1 MVDYSRLFEKNL
13 SPEFNEQLNRA
24 FGENVEILGS
34 SLLRAMGK
42 VIPVV
47 KRVPRFVGTD
57 SYASSFSYQW
67 RRFSRTQLDSEQHSD
82 LTLRD
87 LVSKLQLKPEFFRNK
102 LVLDIGVGVG
112 RHAEY
117 FCKAGAYFIGIDLS
131 ESIVQAEA
139 NLRKYS
145 NGVVCQADLFHLPFN
160 PGVFDLVYSIGV
172 LHHTP
177 SWNSALSTI
186 STLPR
191 TGTGL
196 LSVWLYGEA
205 FSRRDEWIKF
215 TKQFDKEVFL
225 NLCEFLVGTHREVKI
240 QNQLPSS
247 LLRLVAQ
254 HFPFSVHHPNM
265 ERSVLALFDGYSPD
279 FHAVTSS
286 RKLADEMRL
295 QGYSVRPG
303 EVQASCIGQRGA

>member
-1 MVDYSRLFEKNL
+1 MVDYSRVFEKNL
-13 SPEFNEQLNRA
+13 SSEFNDQLNKA
-24 FGENVEILGS
+24 FVGDVEILSGS
-34 SLLRAMGK
+34 LIRATGK
-42 VIPVV
+42 DIPIV
-47 KRVPRFVGTD
+47 KRVPRFVATD
-57 SYASSFSYQW
+57 SYASSFTYQW
-67 RRFSRTQLDSEQHSD
+67 KRFSRTQLDSEQHSD

-117 FCKAGAYFIGIDLS
+117 FCKAGAFFIGIDLS

-145 NGVVCQADLFHLPFN
+145 NAVVCQADLFDLPFN
-160 PGVFDLVYSIGV
+160 PGVFDLVYSVGV

-177 SWNSALSTI
+177 SWKNALSSI
-186 STLPR
+186 ASLPR
-191 TGTGL
+191 TGKGL

-225 NLCEFLVGTHREVKI
+225 NLCEFLVCAHRKAKV

-254 HFPFSVHHPNM
+254 HFPFSVHHPNE

-286 RKLADEMRL
+286 KQLADEMRL

-303 EVQASCIGQRGA
+303 EVQASCIGQRGT